1 MPGSRGR
8 WAGGQ
13 AEPNT
18 LQGHLHKQGV
28 LNRRWKRRWFV
39 LPPGKRAHLLY
50 YEERSAEAPVE
61 AVRFDSV
68 SEQPECTSLDG
79 RTVYA
84 FHITGTTGGSFSF
97 NKFMRSLAL
106 SDGKG
111 RVAYRIAAPT
121 RELA

>member
-68 SEQPECTSLDG
+68 SEQPECTG
-79 RTVYA
+79 W
-84 FHITGTTGGSFSF
+84 
-97 NKFMRSLAL
+97 
-106 SDGKG
+106 
-111 RVAYRIAAPT
+111 
-121 RELA
+121 